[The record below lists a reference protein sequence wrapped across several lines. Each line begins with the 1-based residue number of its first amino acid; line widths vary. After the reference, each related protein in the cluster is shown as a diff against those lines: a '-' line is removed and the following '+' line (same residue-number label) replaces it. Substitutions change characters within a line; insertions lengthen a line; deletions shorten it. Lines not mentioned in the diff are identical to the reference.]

1 MLKLQGSIEIPGD
14 KSISHRALIF
24 AALSTGKTKISNLL
38 ESEDIKSTINVLIS
52 LGISIKKYKNY
63 WIVLG
68 LSLIHI

>member
-14 KSISHRALIF
+14 KSISHRVLIF

-38 ESEDIKSTINVLIS
+38 ESEDIKSTINILIS

-63 WIVLG
+63 WTHKHRKSI
-68 LSLIHI
+68 